1 MEGPSVSRG
10 FLKDLKLMDSRLGI
24 RWNGEHHVITYRRP
38 QGDAV
43 NVYRVK
49 AEDGG
54 YRPPDAR
61 DLIAL
66 RGGDLSQEGMK
77 TRLQKLSLY
86 SERIREQAKK
96 SAADNIRAMTLDN
109 KNQLSKMAIQA
120 ANFSKGNATFRRI
133 EQNRTGG
140 RTWDEIKGGA

>member
-1 MEGPSVSRG
+1 M
-10 FLKDLKLMDSRLGI
+10 KDLKLMDPRLGI
-24 RWNGEHHVITYRRP
+24 FFNGEHFVVTYARP
-38 QGDAV
+38 FREPA

-49 AEDGG
+49 GDDGG
-54 YRPPDAR
+54 FRQPDAR

-133 EQNRTGG
+133 QQDRTGG